1 MAVVIRLK
9 TMGTKKKIKHR
20 VVVTDSKFPRNGRFL
35 EEVGYWDPS
44 REPAN
49 TKIKLGETAEIPVT
63 RYVRMPPRGAPAG
76 TPPRNPIE
84 VLAVGGGTNLYW
96 SGGDFSHVVSTSID
110 KWR

>member
-44 REPAN
+44 KEPAN
-49 TKIKLGETAEIPVT
+49 TKIKADRVEHWIKQGAVPSETVRSILKKAGIVT
-63 RYVRMPPRGAPAG
+63 
-76 TPPRNPIE
+76 N
-84 VLAVGGGTNLYW
+84 N
-96 SGGDFSHVVSTSID
+96 
-110 KWR
+110 KKK

>member
-44 REPAN
+44 KEPAN
-49 TKIKLGETAEIPVT
+49 MKIKTDRVEYWMSKGAKPSET
-63 RYVRMPPRGAPAG
+63 VRSILKKAG
-76 TPPRNPIE
+76 VKFT
-84 VLAVGGGTNLYW
+84 
-96 SGGDFSHVVSTSID
+96 
-110 KWR
+110 K